1 MEDFMNI
8 FTCIRKIWRTIAGIS
23 GNVVTAT
30 LLISLILFFIEKYR
44 YDKKRKESSQEAAV
58 SAAGSGPQIP
68 GPRKVAVITGASSG
82 LGWKYALTID
92 KHPEKYDVTEFWLIA
107 RRRDRLEAL
116 ASELHLP
123 VKILCLDLT
132 VSENLDS
139 LEDLLKQESLSA
151 GGASSFAVSML
162 LNCAGYGKYGSSTEI
177 GRQEECRM
185 IDTNDKAAI
194 SVTAAVIPY
203 MQAGSRI
210 LEVCSVAG
218 FQPIPFFNCYAASK
232 SLLYSYSR
240 SLRIELLKS
249 GISVTAVCPYWIKD
263 TEFIAKAAGQQ
274 KKLFLASNASRVV
287 RLSLFDVQHHHA
299 LSTPG
304 LLCTLDRIF
313 SGWIPDEVLAY
324 IMTLFL

>member
-1 MEDFMNI
+1 MNI
-8 FTCIRKIWRTIAGIS
+8 FTCIQKIWRIVAGIS
-23 GNVVTAT
+23 GNVVTGA
-30 LLISLILFFIEKYR
+30 LLISLFFFFLEKYR
-44 YDKKRKESSQEAAV
+44 YHYKRREAEREAASSSV
-58 SAAGSGPQIP
+58 EGTPQAP
-68 GPRKVAVITGASSG
+68 ARRKAAVITGASSG
-82 LGWKYALTID
+82 LGRKYALTID
-92 KHPEKYDVTEFWLIA
+92 RNPEKYDVTEFWLIA

-162 LNCAGYGKYGSSTEI
+162 LNCAGYGKYGSSAEI

-274 KKLFLASNASRVV
+274 KKLFLASNASHVV
-287 RLSLFDVQHHHA
+287 RISLFDLQHHHA

-313 SGWIPDEVLAY
+313 AGWIPDEVLAY